1 MFTCLSQR
9 PAAIGSERLDGSQIR
24 NERRWNHHQVAI
36 PSMHFLADI
45 TESESSWD
53 RPRSVEATV
62 GGRLKIPERSAA
74 WEGSLEEFEAVYQE
88 AMSSPH
94 SINGRLSGT
103 LFHDPQDDLCR
114 SQGDINDFRS

>member
-1 MFTCLSQR
+1 
-9 PAAIGSERLDGSQIR
+9 
-24 NERRWNHHQVAI
+24 
-36 PSMHFLADI
+36 MHFLADI

-53 RPRSVEATV
+53 RPRSVDGRPEATI

-94 SINGRLSGT
+94 SINGRSSGA
-103 LFHDPQDDLCR
+103 LMHDLQDDLCR
-114 SQGDINDFRS
+114 SHGDISDRDRIVCSTSYFPPENR